1 MVRSAIALLLA
12 AATLVVTRAEDPTCK
27 KDAPSKDG
35 GCGCKDLDKCTD
47 AKAMLENL
55 FDYGG
60 YDCSNTLQQIVDG
73 LPAGS
78 EDAQAELKKVDPLIA
93 ESQVTSSAAPG
104 TAVS

>member
-1 MVRSAIALLLA
+1 MWCIGLHFREHRADDGKVVAINARVKASNLHANPAAHLA
-12 AATLVVTRAEDPTCK
+12 
-27 KDAPSKDG
+27 DA
-35 GCGCKDLDKCTD
+35 
-47 AKAMLENL
+47 
-55 FDYGG
+55 
-60 YDCSNTLQQIVDG
+60 G